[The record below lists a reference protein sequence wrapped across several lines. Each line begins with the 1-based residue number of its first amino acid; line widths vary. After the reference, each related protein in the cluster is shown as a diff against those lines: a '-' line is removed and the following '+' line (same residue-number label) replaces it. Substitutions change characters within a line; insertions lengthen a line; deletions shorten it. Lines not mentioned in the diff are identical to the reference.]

1 MCVCACVS
9 EWNVWHVARC
19 GVAKSRGYV
28 AGKQLNISA
37 GGATYRTRIAAQTEA
52 GEAQAQQ
59 RQHPQTADVDGSGGG
74 ASLLHLPRHFR
85 FLLFYFDLYLC

>member
-1 MCVCACVS
+1 MCVCVC

-19 GVAKSRGYV
+19 CVAKRRGYV

-37 GGATYRTRIAAQTEA
+37 EGGPEATYRTRIASQTEA

-59 RQHPQTADVDGSGGG
+59 RQHPQTADVDGGGGG
-74 ASLLHLPRHFR
+74 ASL
-85 FLLFYFDLYLC
+85 